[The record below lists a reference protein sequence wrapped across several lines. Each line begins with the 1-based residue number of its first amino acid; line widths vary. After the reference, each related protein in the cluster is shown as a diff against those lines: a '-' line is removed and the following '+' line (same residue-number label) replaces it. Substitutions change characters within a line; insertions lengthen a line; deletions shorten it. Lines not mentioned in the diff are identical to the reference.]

1 MWKFY
6 GVVGEYVVFDLWYIW
21 YLCICIL
28 YVLILFMKINNFIN
42 YDIKYDKIKYDIK
55 VNIMIL
61 SYFLIE
67 KVWLNDF
74 WCNDE

>member
-42 YDIKYDKIKYDIK
+42 YDIKYDKIKY
-55 VNIMIL
+55 NI
-61 SYFLIE
+61 
-67 KVWLNDF
+67 
-74 WCNDE
+74 